1 MRVSSHPAPRES
13 KDSSLLKIYSGFFFE
28 ISSNLLEI
36 SISCLDI
43 HLKMYSISR
52 FFFYF
57 YKIIDI
63 YLFGE
68 YIDKLENLFSNVV
81 FYNDNESLF
90 CFALSHIIIL
100 DRTRLSNLIK
110 PFAGEY

>member
-1 MRVSSHPAPRES
+1 M
-13 KDSSLLKIYSGFFFE
+13 KIYSGFFFE
-28 ISSNLLEI
+28 ISSNLFEI

-43 HLKMYSISR
+43 HFKMYFISR
-52 FFFYF
+52 FFFSF

-81 FYNDNESLF
+81 FYNESLF
-90 CFALSHIIIL
+90 SFALSHIIIL

-110 PFAGEY
+110 PFAGEYSLFQYLLQL